1 MNSTIRKAER
11 MSLDD
16 FEELLF
22 DRPEDEKWELIDG
35 VLVKGMV
42 GARVEHHIIIDN
54 IGYALR
60 SHFERNRLPCR
71 VFRESFF
78 LKKRE
83 NDLAALPDVM
93 VRCGKIE
100 PGATSIDDPIV
111 LFEVVSPGSEG
122 KDRLIKRIAYQR
134 LPSLQHYVLV
144 ERDRPFIDHYIRTA
158 DGWRGEVPLETLDAV
173 LKLPAIEFEM
183 AVAEIYRDVITAAG

>member
-1 MNSTIRKAER
+1 MNSAIRKPER

-16 FEELLF
+16 FEELLLN
-22 DRPEDEKWELIDG
+22 RPEEEKWELIDG

-42 GARVEHHIIIDN
+42 GARVEHHVIISNID
-54 IGYALR
+54 YALHD
-60 SHFERNRLPCR
+60 HFKRNGMPCR

-78 LKKRE
+78 LKKRDH
-83 NDLAALPDVM
+83 DLAALPDVM

-100 PGATSIDDPIV
+100 PGATSVEDPIV

-134 LPSLQHYVLV
+134 LPSLQHYVLI
-144 ERDRPFIDHYIRTA
+144 ERDRPFIDHYIRA
-158 DGWRGEVPLETLDAV
+158 PEGWRGEVPLDALDAV
-173 LKLPAIEFEM
+173 LKLAAIEFEM
-183 AVAEIYRDVITAAG
+183 PVAEIYRDTLPVYA

>member
-1 MNSTIRKAER
+1 MNSTIRKSER

-16 FEELLF
+16 FEELLLN
-22 DRPEDEKWELIDG
+22 RPEDEKWELIDG

-42 GARVEHHIIIDN
+42 GARVEHHIIISN
-54 IGYALR
+54 IDYALHD
-60 SHFERNRLPCR
+60 HFKRNGI
-71 VFRESFF
+71 

-100 PGATSIDDPIV
+100 PGATSVEDPIV

-122 KDRLIKRIAYQR
+122 KDRLIKRIAYQK
-134 LPSLQHYVLV
+134 LPSLKHYVLV
-144 ERDRPFIDHYIRTA
+144 ERDRPFIDHYIRTPE
-158 DGWRGEVPLETLDAV
+158 GWRGEVPLETLDAV
-173 LKLPAIEFEM
+173 LRLDAIEFEM
-183 AVAEIYRDVITAAG
+183 PVAEIYRDVIAATG

>member
-1 MNSTIRKAER
+1 

-16 FEELLF
+16 FEELLL
-22 DRPEDEKWELIDG
+22 DKPEDEKWELIDG

-42 GARVEHHIIIDN
+42 GARVEHHIIISN
-54 IGYALR
+54 IDYALHD
-60 SHFERNRLPCR
+60 HFRRKRMPCR

-100 PGATSIDDPIV
+100 PGATSVDDPIV

-134 LPSLQHYVLV
+134 LPSLKHYVLV
-144 ERDRPFIDHYIRTA
+144 ERDHPFIDHYIRTA
-158 DGWRGEVPLETLDAV
+158 EGWRGEVPLERLDAV
-173 LKLPAIEFEM
+173 LKLAAIEFEM
-183 AVAEIYRDVITAAG
+183 PVAEIYRDVIAAAG

>member
-1 MNSTIRKAER
+1 MNSTIRKSER

-16 FEELLF
+16 FEELLLN
-22 DRPEDEKWELIDG
+22 RPEDEKWELIDG

-42 GARVEHHIIIDN
+42 GARVEHHIIISN
-54 IGYALR
+54 IDYALHDR
-60 SHFERNRLPCR
+60 FKRNGIPCR

-100 PGATSIDDPIV
+100 PGATSIEDPIV

-122 KDRLIKRIAYQR
+122 KDRLIKRIAYQK
-134 LPSLQHYVLV
+134 LPSLKHYVLV
-144 ERDRPFIDHYIRTA
+144 ERDRPFIDHYIRTPE
-158 DGWRGEVPLETLDAV
+158 GWRGEVPLETLDAV
-173 LKLPAIEFEM
+173 LRLDAIEFEM
-183 AVAEIYRDVITAAG
+183 PVAEIYRDVIAATG

>member
-1 MNSTIRKAER
+1 MNSAIRKPER

-16 FEELLF
+16 FEELLLN
-22 DRPEDEKWELIDG
+22 RPEEEKWELIDG

-42 GARVEHHIIIDN
+42 GARVEHHVIISNID
-54 IGYALR
+54 YALHD
-60 SHFERNRLPCR
+60 HFKRNGMPCR

-78 LKKRE
+78 LKKRDH
-83 NDLAALPDVM
+83 DLAALPDVM

-100 PGATSIDDPIV
+100 PGATSVEDPIV

-144 ERDRPFIDHYIRTA
+144 ERDRPFIDHYIRA
-158 DGWRGEVPLETLDAV
+158 PEGWRGEVPLDALDAV

-183 AVAEIYRDVITAAG
+183 AVSEIYRDTLPEYA